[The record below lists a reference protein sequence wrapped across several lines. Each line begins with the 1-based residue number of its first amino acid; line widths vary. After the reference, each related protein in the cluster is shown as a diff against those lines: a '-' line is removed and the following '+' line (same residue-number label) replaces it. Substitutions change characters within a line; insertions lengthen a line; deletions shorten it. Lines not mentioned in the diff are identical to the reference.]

1 MRVAV
6 VAGPDPGHSFPA
18 IALCQR
24 FRAAADTPTL
34 FTGVEWL
41 EAARAAG
48 IDAVELDGLAA
59 TDRDLDA
66 GARIHR
72 RAAQMAVLNVP
83 RLRALEPEL
92 VVSDVIT
99 ACGGMAAELLG
110 IPWVELNPHPL
121 YLPSKGLPP
130 IGSGLAAG
138 TGIRGRLRDATM
150 RALTGRSWRAG
161 LRQRA
166 AVRVEI
172 GLPARDPGPLRRLI
186 ATLPA
191 LEVPRPDW
199 PAEAV
204 VVGPLHFEPTDRVL
218 AIPAGTGPVVVV
230 APSTALTGTAGL
242 TEVALQS
249 LTPGETV
256 PSGSRLVVSRLS
268 GADLTVPPWAVAG
281 LGSQAELLTRAD
293 LVICGG
299 GHGMVAKT
307 LLAGVPMVVVP
318 GGGDQWEIANRVVR
332 QGSAVLIRPLTA
344 DALVAAVN
352 EVLSS
357 RGSGRPRGGR
367 PPASPVRPIR
377 CGSATT
383 RLRWRGSALGMLAG
397 VRLTEFHERVALHF
411 GAAYGSSVLLDH
423 VLTGFDGRSAA
434 QAIEDG
440 VEPRDVWRALCAD
453 FDVPHDRW

>member
-24 FRAAADTPTL
+24 FAEAGDEPTL
-34 FTGVEWL
+34 FTGGEWIG
-41 EAARAAG
+41 AARAAG
-48 IDAVELDGLAA
+48 IAAAELDGLVA
-59 TDRDLDA
+59 TDDDVDA

-72 RAAQMAVLNVP
+72 RAARMAVLNVP
-83 RLRALEPEL
+83 ALRDLAPDL

-99 ACGGMAAELLG
+99 AGGGMAAELLG
-110 IPWVELNPHPL
+110 IPWIELSPHPL

-138 TGIRGRLRDATM
+138 IGIRGRVRDAVM
-150 RALTGRSWRAG
+150 RALTTRSWRAG

-166 AVRVEI
+166 GARVEI

-218 AIPAGTGPVVVV
+218 EVPPGPGPVVVV
-230 APSTALTGTAGL
+230 APSTALTGTSGL
-242 TEVALQS
+242 AEVALEC
-249 LTPGETV
+249 LIPGETL
-256 PSGSRLVVSRLS
+256 PAGARLVVSRLG
-268 GADLTVPPWAVAG
+268 GAELAVPPWAVVG
-281 LGSQAELLTRAD
+281 LGRQSELLTRAD

-299 GHGMVAKT
+299 GHGMVAKA
-307 LLAGVPMVVVP
+307 LLAGVPLVVVP
-318 GGGDQWEIANRVVR
+318 GGGDQWEMANRVAR
-332 QGSAVLIRPLTA
+332 QGSARLIRPLTA
-344 DALVAAVN
+344 DALVTAVG

-357 RGSGRPRGGR
+357 PGYREAAQVAA
-367 PPASPVRPIR
+367 ASVAGVADPVRV
-377 CGSATT
+377 CHE
-383 RLRWRGSALGMLAG
+383 ALALAG
-397 VRLTEFHERVALHF
+397 
-411 GAAYGSSVLLDH
+411 
-423 VLTGFDGRSAA
+423 
-434 QAIEDG
+434 
-440 VEPRDVWRALCAD
+440 
-453 FDVPHDRW
+453 